1 MRCLRKELQNA
12 DVVDFRENI
21 TLLPVSIEAEYCQF
35 IEKKLDEIGKLPS
48 IEKLFLH
55 LNIYWSYLQYGLL
68 KHIIECYSD
77 PQDSIDLQQP
87 LVSPDLQEA
96 MEKYEEDIEAFKIET
111 TVGQLIEVGLG
122 RLKMDPPPGFS
133 RTTVRLSKD
142 VSEYTLQELDNI
154 RRRTAKAFS
163 LPDFVI
169 VLERVY
175 QSSLGTVWHI
185 PSSQVT
191 NFQSASRDTL
201 LQISAELVYFGVDD
215 SILFSRLY
223 NSKYY

>member
-12 DVVDFRENI
+12 DVVDFKENI

-35 IEKKLDEIGKLPS
+35 IEKNLDEIRKSPS
-48 IEKLFLH
+48 INALFLH

-68 KHIIECYSD
+68 KHIIGCYSD
-77 PQDSIDLQQP
+77 PLDLQQP
-87 LVSPDLQEA
+87 LVSHDLRKA
-96 MEKYEEDIEAFKIET
+96 MEKYEEDIEAFKSET
-111 TVGQLIEVGLG
+111 TVGQLIEAGLG
-122 RLKMDPPPGFS
+122 RLKMEPPPGFS
-133 RTTVRLSKD
+133 RKTVRLSKD
-142 VSEYTLQELDNI
+142 VSEYTLQELDKI
-154 RRRTAKAFS
+154 RRRTAEAFS

-175 QSSLGTVWHI
+175 QSSLSTVWHI

-201 LQISAELVYFGVDD
+201 LHISAELVYFEVDN
-215 SILFSRLY
+215 SIIFFRHY
-223 NSKYY
+223 QSK

>member
-1 MRCLRKELQNA
+1 MRRLRKELENA
-12 DVVDFRENI
+12 DVEDFRDNI
-21 TLLPVSIEAEYCQF
+21 TLLPVSIDAEYCQF
-35 IEKKLDEIGKLPS
+35 IEKMLDKMLNLPNVNK
-48 IEKLFLH
+48 IFKH
-55 LNIYWSYLQYGLL
+55 LNLYWSYLQYSLL

-142 VSEYTLQELDNI
+142 VSEYTLRELDDI

-175 QSSLGTVWHI
+175 RCSLGTVWHI

-191 NFQSASRDTL
+191 NFRSASRDTL
-201 LQISAELVYFGVDD
+201 LQISAELVYFEVDD
-215 SILFSRLY
+215 SILFSRP
-223 NSKYY
+223 YYCK

>member
-68 KHIIECYSD
+68 KHIIECYSR
-77 PQDSIDLQQP
+77 PPEYIIYRQQP
-87 LVSPDLQEA
+87 LVSPDLQKA
-96 MEKYEEDIEAFKIET
+96 MEKYEVDIEEFKSET

-133 RTTVRLSKD
+133 RTTVKLNKD
-142 VSEYTLQELDNI
+142 VSEYTLQELDKI
-154 RRRTAKAFS
+154 RRRTAEAFS

-175 QSSLGTVWHI
+175 RCSLGTVWHI
-185 PSSQVT
+185 PSSEVS

-201 LQISAELVYFGVDD
+201 LQISAELVYFEVDD
-215 SILFSRLY
+215 SIVFSSHY
-223 NSKYY
+223 HSK